1 MGISAGCG
9 DIYSS
14 GLSCQW
20 IDVTDVPDGQYRLVV
35 RVNWDYAPDALGHYE
50 TNTDNNWGV
59 VCIEIDRTSG
69 YDVSILTDCPVYH
82 RLFWRALWN
91 YPE

>member
-20 IDVTDVPDGQYRLVV
+20 IDITDIDTGRYTFAIK
-35 RVNWDYAPDALGHYE
+35 VNWDQAPDALGNHESDY
-50 TNTDNNWGV
+50 DNNWAQICFNLNRDSNGKP
-59 VCIEIDRTSG
+59 
-69 YDVSILTDCPVYH
+69 SILLDPNCPPYVD
-82 RLFWRALWN
+82 
-91 YPE
+91 